1 MKAPGRC
8 PGAFAR
14 CMQASSGTA
23 FYISGKVSL
32 IYKEQAPQWG
42 ACKVKE

>member
-1 MKAPGRC
+1 MKAPGHRRELSREC
-8 PGAFAR
+8 
-14 CMQASSGTA
+14 ASSGSA

-32 IYKEQAPQWG
+32 IYKKQAPQWG